1 MPTVFADAVGQ
12 TPGAGPVGHSQ
23 AWMPQRLTLPTSNP
37 GRQNASAYSQRGR
50 YLCSATLISLIM
62 SENVK
67 HQAEPMCQASSG
79 TAHHVAQP
87 ACENFL
93 YGFKA
98 ARRAARAANTA
109 RSPLLPLAL
118 PQRRR
123 QRRSA
128 GRENTE
134 PRAAVDLGTVT
145 RVQPRGVHAPAAEL
159 SRARQN
165 PSRPSVT
172 AGQPL
177 L

>member
-1 MPTVFADAVGQ
+1 
-12 TPGAGPVGHSQ
+12 
-23 AWMPQRLTLPTSNP
+23 MPQRLTLPTSNP

-98 ARRAARAANTA
+98 ARRAARAAAAA
-109 RSPLLPLAL
+109 RSPPLPLDAPAAAAPTPVGWREKREVGPPGYSKFHGCRRASLLPLRNC
-118 PQRRR
+118 PGPVRTCQ
-123 QRRSA
+123 
-128 GRENTE
+128 GR
-134 PRAAVDLGTVT
+134 L
-145 RVQPRGVHAPAAEL
+145 
-159 SRARQN
+159 
-165 PSRPSVT
+165 
-172 AGQPL
+172 
-177 L
+177 